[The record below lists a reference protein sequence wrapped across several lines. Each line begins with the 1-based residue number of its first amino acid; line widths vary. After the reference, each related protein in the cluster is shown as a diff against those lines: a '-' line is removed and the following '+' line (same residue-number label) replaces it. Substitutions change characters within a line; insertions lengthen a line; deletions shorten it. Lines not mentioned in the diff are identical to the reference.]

1 VSVKSKF
8 YEPRCQKAVKALIKN
23 GFDAVYVPTR
33 EEAAKKAI
41 ELVPE
46 NASVGVGGSVTI
58 RELGIVDELKAKGH
72 VIFDHFL
79 VNTAEEKN
87 AARKGQLT
95 CDVFFASTN
104 ALSLDGKLVNIDAT
118 GNRVA
123 SMIFGPGHVVLVA
136 GANKIT
142 DDLDQA
148 LLRAKQVAAPMNA
161 IRLNRKTPCTMTG
174 QCGECMSE
182 EKICNVT
189 TIIEHKPNLTPFT
202 VIVVGEEIGY

>member
-1 VSVKSKF
+1 MSVKSKF
-8 YEPRCQKAVKALIKN
+8 YEQRCQRAVKALIKN
-23 GFDAVYVPTR
+23 GFDAIYVPTR
-33 EEAAKKAI
+33 EEAAKRAI

-46 NASVGVGGSVTI
+46 KASVGVGGSVTI
-58 RELGIVDELKAKGH
+58 HELGIVDALKAKGH
-72 VIFDHFL
+72 IIYDHSL
-79 VNTAEEKN
+79 VDTPEEKI

-123 SMIFGPGHVVLVA
+123 SMIFGPGHVVLVV

-142 DDLDQA
+142 DDLNQA

-161 IRLNRKTPCTMTG
+161 IRLKQRTPCTITG
-174 QCGECMSE
+174 NCGECTSE
-182 EKICNVT
+182 ERICRVT
-189 TIIEHKPNLTPFT
+189 TIIEHKPALTPFT
-202 VIVVGEEIGY
+202 VIVVGEEIGF